1 MSEPLDTT
9 PCRRPSASSTN
20 GTLASL
26 RGRAGGITRAVLD
39 FSQSAN
45 GASPSPRRTAA
56 PQWRDAAEHTRDHR
70 QDDDADVEL
79 TIDPSSHAGPGS
91 RPARLCGVTRDRVSG
106 AEHGW
111 RELDVGQ
118 LHTRGGDAVLG
129 IAEPHGVPAWRN
141 LDGPPGGIPVCVPLL
156 AGGQSDA
163 TSCTTASAITGI
175 NPVNQRKPRR
185 MNL

>member
-1 MSEPLDTT
+1 MWWQNEPRAPPQGRLLLVLQANAYSPASTDETYTRSMSEPLDTT

-91 RPARLCGVTRDRVSG
+91 RPRPAVRRDTGS
-106 AEHGW
+106 AA
-111 RELDVGQ
+111 
-118 LHTRGGDAVLG
+118 T
-129 IAEPHGVPAWRN
+129 EPAVPAQHTNWWSWGH
-141 LDGPPGGIPVCVPLL
+141 LP
-156 AGGQSDA
+156 SA
-163 TSCTTASAITGI
+163 TG
-175 NPVNQRKPRR
+175 
-185 MNL
+185 

>member
-79 TIDPSSHAGPGS
+79 TVDPSSHAGPGS
-91 RPARLCGVTRDRVSG
+91 RPARLCGVTRDRQLLSQRRSIRR
-106 AEHGW
+106 W
-111 RELDVGQ
+111 TGQ
-118 LHTRGGDAVLG
+118 ARPLWLVIDSQRSDLA
-129 IAEPHGVPAWRN
+129 IASTALRSSLVAFGPIFAHAMKVVRLARN
-141 LDGPPGGIPVCVPLL
+141 HKI
-156 AGGQSDA
+156 S
-163 TSCTTASAITGI
+163 
-175 NPVNQRKPRR
+175 
-185 MNL
+185 M